1 MAGQRKKV
9 CCDYRGQNRRSGA
22 RGCSYSSQVCSG
34 DSGAGA
40 GRSSCGCGAR
50 RRHCADPDAEAI
62 GKAERVHWRAARDR
76 CRDARGGADGAGR
89 HGQQESCGRG
99 SGCGYA
105 GGGILRRRWHDV
117 SGAAKTHSRQRHGI
131 RWRDLFCGAVL
142 DRSAMAAGRDSG
154 SCIAGAGSGRR
165 VLQRECRRNGGGLR
179 RGLPRE
185 RAHLPDRRTGSERC
199 RGSGDSVVEHQAGA
213 GHGGGID
220 RERRHAAET
229 RSLQT
234 GVEAGSRQGADTAR
248 GGSGSAAAVL
258 SDEVELWNRSDLRLR
273 LGIMSAGMKLQ
284 KEESKLNSPLQ
295 SRMPAAPETFPGIFW
310 CPDLVST
317 RDLGPQGVEAVLHL
331 AELMKSRPSVFQ
343 RSLAGKQMVMFFEK
357 PSLRTRLTFEAGMAG
372 LGGTAMFVDQS
383 QSRLDARETLSDIAH
398 NLERWVDV
406 IVLRTFAQETIAGMA
421 RYASVP
427 VINALSDLEHPCQ
440 ALADYFTLQERFGD
454 LKNITLAYVGDG
466 NNVAHSLLLTC
477 ACLGSSIRI
486 ATPKGY
492 SPNAQIVAD
501 ARKIAK
507 QTGAQIELL
516 ADPHA
521 AVAGVDAVY
530 TDAWASMGQENEAG
544 QRGEIFPPYQVNVEL
559 MAEAAP
565 HAAFMHC
572 LPAHRGEEVTDEVMD
587 SDNSVIFEQAENRLH
602 VQKSILYL
610 LLGGAVRLPVRSAH
624 A

>member
-1 MAGQRKKV
+1 
-9 CCDYRGQNRRSGA
+9 
-22 RGCSYSSQVCSG
+22 
-34 DSGAGA
+34 
-40 GRSSCGCGAR
+40 
-50 RRHCADPDAEAI
+50 
-62 GKAERVHWRAARDR
+62 
-76 CRDARGGADGAGR
+76 
-89 HGQQESCGRG
+89 
-99 SGCGYA
+99 
-105 GGGILRRRWHDV
+105 
-117 SGAAKTHSRQRHGI
+117 
-131 RWRDLFCGAVL
+131 
-142 DRSAMAAGRDSG
+142 
-154 SCIAGAGSGRR
+154 
-165 VLQRECRRNGGGLR
+165 
-179 RGLPRE
+179 
-185 RAHLPDRRTGSERC
+185 
-199 RGSGDSVVEHQAGA
+199 
-213 GHGGGID
+213 
-220 RERRHAAET
+220 
-229 RSLQT
+229 
-234 GVEAGSRQGADTAR
+234 
-248 GGSGSAAAVL
+248 
-258 SDEVELWNRSDLRLR
+258 
-273 LGIMSAGMKLQ
+273 
-284 KEESKLNSPLQ
+284 LNSPLQ
-295 SRMPAAPETFPGIFW
+295 SRAPAAAPATFPGTFW

-317 RDLGPQGVEAVLHL
+317 RDLGPQGVQAVLHL
-331 AELMKSRPSVFQ
+331 ADLMKSRPSVFQ

-357 PSLRTRLTFEAGMAG
+357 PSLRTRLTFEGGMAS

-406 IVLRTFAQETIAGMA
+406 IVLRTFAQETIEGMA
-421 RYASVP
+421 HHASIP

-454 LKNITLAYVGDG
+454 LKRITLGYVGDG

-492 SPNAQIVAD
+492 APNAQIVAD

-507 QTGAQIELL
+507 QTGARIELMT
-516 ADPHA
+516 DPDA

-530 TDAWASMGQENEAG
+530 TDAWASMGQEQEAA
-544 QRGEIFPPYQVNVEL
+544 QRAEIFRPYQVNREL

-587 SDNSVIFEQAENRLH
+587 SENSVIFEQAENRLH